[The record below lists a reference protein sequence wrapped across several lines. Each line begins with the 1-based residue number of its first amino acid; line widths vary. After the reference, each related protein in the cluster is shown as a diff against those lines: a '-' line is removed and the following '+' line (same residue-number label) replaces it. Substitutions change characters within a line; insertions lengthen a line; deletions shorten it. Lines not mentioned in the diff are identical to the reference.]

1 MWRVLLYLDKEHNFK
16 IVDTIFSNQREAQ
29 KVLPFLKPAFFYER
43 NRNKNTWIK
52 NKEILEVIVIEKI

>member
-43 NRNKNTWIK
+43 NRNKKST
-52 NKEILEVIVIEKI
+52 VYG

>member
-29 KVLPFLKPAFFYER
+29 KVLPFLKPAVYY
-43 NRNKNTWIK
+43 NRNINKHTTTK
-52 NKEILEVIVIEKI
+52 NKKR